1 MKQVIKSALIAPLAA
16 SCLVGLT
23 ACNNDTNSHDVDT
36 RWIRAEIT
44 LTSPGD
50 GRTYFEAYL
59 RDNDRYLELA
69 DFDNFEAEMNGQEK
83 ELKETRDENSNFIY
97 KNHFDSDEA
106 GTNVRVSLYRY
117 IEDDAHS
124 YVDLPEPANFVL
136 PTNGQAFAEDEA
148 IDITWT
154 PAGLS
159 PYVTLNYRPDCSNNT
174 LAATEYTLTMQD
186 TGVYSSTITDLLQNT
201 LEGVASDQ
209 NCTIKL
215 TLSRMEDGD
224 LSRKFESGFIRA
236 YQERTITINVP
247 RP

>member
-50 GRTYFEAYL
+50 GKTYFEAYL
-59 RDNDRYLELA
+59 KDNNLYLELA

-83 ELKETRDENSNFIY
+83 ELKETRDEDGNFIY
-97 KNHFDSDEA
+97 KNHFDSDES

-148 IDITWT
+148 IDITWST
-154 PAGLS
+154 AGIS
-159 PYVTLNYRPDCSNNT
+159 SYVTLKYTPDCSGNT
-174 LAATEYTLTMQD
+174 QSSTEYSSILQD
-186 TGVYSSTITDLLQNT
+186 NGAYSTTVADLLQNARDGIT
-201 LEGVASDQ
+201 ADQ
-209 NCTIKL
+209 DCTIKL

-224 LSRKFESGFIRA
+224 PSREFESGFIRA
-236 YQERTITINVP
+236 YQDRTITINVP